1 MNLYSQFRNGNR
13 MAIVEKDMTLGRSNI
28 MSKWYVTMSI
38 DGKTVQKTATLSE
51 VEAATLAEDFVHMG
65 STGAPTLLN
74 ENISNG

>member
-28 MSKWYVTMSI
+28 MSRWYVTMSI

>member
-13 MAIVEKDMTLGRSNI
+13 MAIVEKDPTLGRGNL
-28 MSKWYVTMSI
+28 MSRWYVTMSI
-38 DGKTVQKTATLSE
+38 DGKTIQKTATLSE

>member
-13 MAIVEKDMTLGRSNI
+13 MAIVEKDMTLGRGNI
-28 MSKWYVTMSI
+28 MSRWHVTMSI
-38 DGKTVQKTATLSE
+38 DGKTIQKTATLSE

-65 STGAPTLLN
+65 STGGPTLLN